1 MKVKTNTVL
10 YLTQE
15 EFDCLER
22 ACELCRDIEVSVRTY
37 DHHFRCLS
45 DYYRLTADM
54 AEDAKDALESLLDSL
69 EGGECVDSL

>member
-37 DHHFRCLS
+37 DHH
-45 DYYRLTADM
+45 TADM

-69 EGGECVDSL
+69 EGGETVDSL

>member
-15 EFDCLER
+15 EVDCLER

-37 DHHFRCLS
+37 AHHE
-45 DYYRLTADM
+45 ADL
-54 AEDAKDALESLLDSL
+54 AENAKDALESLLGSME
-69 EGGECVDSL
+69 EGGEIVDSI

>member
-15 EFDCLER
+15 ELDCLEK

-37 DHHFRCLS
+37 DRH
-45 DYYRLTADM
+45 
-54 AEDAKDALESLLDSL
+54 AEDAKDALESLLDIL
-69 EGGECVDSL
+69 EGGEIVDSL

>member
-15 EFDCLER
+15 ELDCLER

-37 DHHFRCLS
+37 AHHE
-45 DYYRLTADM
+45 ADM
-54 AEDAKDALESLLDSL
+54 AEDAKDALESLLDIL
-69 EGGECVDSL
+69 EGGEIVDSL